1 MPQYANQQV
10 FIFSTSGQEGK
21 SERLHKKL
29 RKKLQTKGYNI
40 LGEFNCPGYDTYL
53 FTKLVGGLQ
62 KGRPNEQDLKKAQAF
77 AENLKQTYNILLLCD
92 TSSPQK

>member
-1 MPQYANQQV
+1 
-10 FIFSTSGQEGK
+10 
-21 SERLHKKL
+21 
-29 RKKLQTKGYNI
+29 
-40 LGEFNCPGYDTYL
+40 NCPGYDTYL